1 MYITNCDNPI
11 AKKLLKSNINAKN
24 NNTIAEPL
32 KEPYKQRHTPPTFRV
47 NKHLKSL
54 TVIYCKFR

>member
-1 MYITNCDNPI
+1 MNITNCDNPI

-32 KEPYKQRHTPPTFRV
+32 KEPYKQDTH
-47 NKHLKSL
+47 HQHSE
-54 TVIYCKFR
+54 

>member
-11 AKKLLKSNINAKN
+11 AKKLFKSNINAKN

-32 KEPYKQRHTPPTFRV
+32 KEPYKQDTHHQHSEWT
-47 NKHLKSL
+47 N
-54 TVIYCKFR
+54 I